1 MVSVCNVILNAFASQ
16 ALILFSAISLYLQPT
31 QGLSQAVLQHSHT
44 PPPVTKISETQQNPS
59 YITHPYS
66 SQCLCVTVKT
76 LRISFKT
83 ISLG

>member
-44 PPPVTKISETQQNPS
+44 PPPVTKISETQQNTS

-66 SQCLCVTVKT
+66 SQCL
-76 LRISFKT
+76 
-83 ISLG
+83 

>member
-1 MVSVCNVILNAFASQ
+1 MVSVCNAILNAFASQ

-44 PPPVTKISETQQNPS
+44 PPPVTKISETQQNTS

-66 SQCLCVTVKT
+66 SQCL
-76 LRISFKT
+76 
-83 ISLG
+83 